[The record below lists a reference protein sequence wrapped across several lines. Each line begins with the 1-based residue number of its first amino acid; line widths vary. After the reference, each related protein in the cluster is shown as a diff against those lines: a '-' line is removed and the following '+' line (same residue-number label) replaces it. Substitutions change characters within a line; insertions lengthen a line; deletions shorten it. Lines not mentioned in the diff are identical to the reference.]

1 MISTYLKYEIFNDE
15 SQQSISVILYD
26 DDDIDNVYASI
37 EVPTMELVMN
47 KEQLEKL
54 GVACQKLSTMMK

>member
-37 EVPTMELVMN
+37 EVPTMELMMN

>member
-37 EVPTMELVMN
+37 EVPMMELMMN

>member
-15 SQQSISVILYD
+15 SQQSISVLLYD
-26 DDDIDNVYASI
+26 DDDMDNVYASI

-54 GVACQKLSTMMK
+54 GVACQKLSAMMK

>member
-15 SQQSISVILYD
+15 SQQSISVLLYD
-26 DDDIDNVYASI
+26 DDDMDNVYASI
-37 EVPTMELVMN
+37 EIPTMELVMN

-54 GVACQKLSTMMK
+54 GVACQKLSAMMK

>member
-37 EVPTMELVMN
+37 EVPTMELIMN